1 MVRAYCLPGP
11 WRSVRASASGS
22 AAAGSKAYSLT
33 VVPMKAARSVSQR
46 DHQPWLRQA
55 ADTRLEVVVG
65 RRQQIERR
73 GEGRQRQAFDDLEA
87 FRGMRQEALEQG
99 SRLEC
104 VAQ

>member
-46 DHQPWLRQA
+46 DHQPWPGRPRIRVLKSSSAVVSRSNGA
-55 ADTRLEVVVG
+55 AKAGSG
-65 RRQQIERR
+65 RPSMILKPS
-73 GEGRQRQAFDDLEA
+73 GDAP
-87 FRGMRQEALEQG
+87 EALEQG